1 MMKRL
6 AFFALLTA
14 LTPNAHALIGDGVT
28 DETTELQ
35 QILNNARDGD
45 SVTIPPGTYL
55 ISSVGII
62 RNNLLVN
69 GTGVTLKRIPNVP
82 LDKARMIR
90 INGSGVTFKGFTL
103 DGNSENNMHLG
114 FYATV
119 TGQPTASRF
128 QATSPFLSNQNNAYV
143 GLMCRIIYGNLR
155 PLDYLGED
163 GEVSKIT
170 AYNGATKEFTV
181 SPPFSAAPAVYSNF
195 EVVDESDYT
204 SAYGGHIVVLM
215 QGSNVTAEDIHIVNF
230 RTGTLQRKAPVLGS
244 NASVAF
250 YVRGDNALLRHCTVN
265 GLQGTGIRLSGAGPR
280 KELFRVEGF
289 SIEDYGYK
297 GFSYDGDNGIKE
309 IQITDFSS
317 KTNSPHNS
325 QEGILMTNLL
335 ADQDFTTIQIDTV
348 RLKNIHIEGGHGQ
361 GMKLIGINKAYLENI
376 DLHVDQDPS
385 DPYFRVGQAL
395 RLFARHA
402 IITNI
407 FTDRPIQTYGHLTV
421 KNMTAA
427 NQFEQLYL
435 FAIDSPGMLGRE
447 RMDVSIDGLKACNFK
462 IKAGNPY
469 FYMGTG
475 HEFGPHPTQLFLNNS
490 ETCGNGPLFCTYHDA
505 PPNPR
510 YIALG
515 PNITHP
521 GPLHCGTNVPL
532 TEIIQNVSNPV
543 APTIGSHPVD
553 VTIPEGL
560 NGQFSVGVSNPLPT
574 YYQWQKNGVDIIGAD
589 GPVLSIAGASSADQG
604 ARFRCR
610 VENIMGLATSNEATL
625 TVSAAASPDAIVG
638 PFVNSFQPLQGEVIS
653 MPVTMNRPGSIKAD
667 VQTRQ
672 GVLVRHLINQ
682 EAQAGVVTVT
692 WDGRNEN
699 NSVVAAGV
707 YSIALQAAGKKSF
720 HKVILLK

>member
-1 MMKRL
+1 
-6 AFFALLTA
+6 
-14 LTPNAHALIGDGVT
+14 
-28 DETTELQ
+28 
-35 QILNNARDGD
+35 
-45 SVTIPPGTYL
+45 
-55 ISSVGII
+55 
-62 RNNLLVN
+62 
-69 GTGVTLKRIPNVP
+69 
-82 LDKARMIR
+82 
-90 INGSGVTFKGFTL
+90 
-103 DGNSENNMHLG
+103 
-114 FYATV
+114 
-119 TGQPTASRF
+119 
-128 QATSPFLSNQNNAYV
+128 
-143 GLMCRIIYGNLR
+143 
-155 PLDYLGED
+155 
-163 GEVSKIT
+163 
-170 AYNGATKEFTV
+170 
-181 SPPFSAAPAVYSNF
+181 
-195 EVVDESDYT
+195 
-204 SAYGGHIVVLM
+204 
-215 QGSNVTAEDIHIVNF
+215 
-230 RTGTLQRKAPVLGS
+230 
-244 NASVAF
+244 
-250 YVRGDNALLRHCTVN
+250 
-265 GLQGTGIRLSGAGPR
+265 
-280 KELFRVEGF
+280 
-289 SIEDYGYK
+289 
-297 GFSYDGDNGIKE
+297 
-309 IQITDFSS
+309 
-317 KTNSPHNS
+317 
-325 QEGILMTNLL
+325 
-335 ADQDFTTIQIDTV
+335 
-348 RLKNIHIEGGHGQ
+348 
-361 GMKLIGINKAYLENI
+361 MKLIGINKAYLENI

-515 PNITHP
+515 PNITHQ